1 MQMKGLD
8 FMIKTNPKMTVV
20 LVEPNKE
27 ARVTKIDNTLKA
39 MQETVG
45 GYIEAVYPYDDNVA
59 IVCNEE
65 SKIVGLPLNRAL
77 KDADGKVYDIIA
89 GTFLVAGLTEDNF
102 GSLTEEQKNHYLKEF
117 EHPEKFIRFG
127 NEIII
132 SSEYTPVV
140 KGKGVKL

>member
-1 MQMKGLD
+1 MKGFD
-8 FMIKTNPKMTVV
+8 FMNKTNQKMTVV

-27 ARVTKIDNTLKA
+27 ARIVKIDNTLKA
-39 MQETVG
+39 MQKTVG

-65 SKIVGLPLNRAL
+65 GKIAGLPLNRAL

-89 GTFLVAGLTEDNF
+89 GTFFVAGLTEDNF
-102 GSLTEEQKNHYLKEF
+102 GSLTNEQKNQYLKEF

-132 SSEYTPVV
+132 SSEYTPVL